1 MSQCIRELTLN
12 LGDCTGE
19 GSVYKRIAAR
29 GIIRRDDKY
38 LAIYSK
44 YGDYKFP
51 GGGREAG
58 EELEDTLLRE
68 VQEETGCRVIPE
80 SIGDYLLVHE
90 RRKGNPEDWLEM
102 DSWYFFC
109 DIEETV
115 YERSLDDYEKEYGY
129 QVVWMTLEEMIRK
142 NEAGDREKTPWILR
156 EAMVMRELAGL
167 EGRFFGSAE

>member
-1 MSQCIRELTLN
+1 M
-12 LGDCTGE
+12 
-19 GSVYKRIAAR
+19 
-29 GIIRRDDKY
+29 
-38 LAIYSK
+38 
-44 YGDYKFP
+44 
-51 GGGREAG
+51 
-58 EELEDTLLRE
+58 
-68 VQEETGCRVIPE
+68 QEETGCRVIPE

-109 DIEETV
+109 DIEQTV

-142 NEAGDREKTPWILR
+142 NEAGDREKTPWIVR

-167 EGRFFGSAE
+167 EGKNCKFAE